1 MISCTCT
8 TASHVLEHV
17 IDGEVCFFM
26 WNSVVF
32 THTLTSISTVGL
44 RVHAVQLT
52 IWFHGRFE
60 SIHFD
65 AESKFSV
72 HSVVLIN
79 FVEIRRLVKILGS
92 IHLCLVTCNT
102 FSVADSAETKSL
114 LGSYFCGVH
123 ITGALSC
130 FFTVSHVLL
139 HLVLSIVVAVDTV
152 LSALE
157 FIGERLLNWIE

>member
-1 MISCTCT
+1 MQREGWLAARVQQLHMSWSMWLMVRFVFYVKFGCVYTYAHQYINSCSAC
-8 TASHVLEHV
+8 
-17 IDGEVCFFM
+17 
-26 WNSVVF
+26 
-32 THTLTSISTVGL
+32 
-44 RVHAVQLT
+44 VHAVQLT
-52 IWFHGRFE
+52 IRFHGWFE

-114 LGSYFCGVH
+114 LGIYFCGVH

-130 FFTVSHVLL
+130 FLPWVMSYCIWCSV
-139 HLVLSIVVAVDTV
+139 
-152 LSALE
+152 
-157 FIGERLLNWIE
+157 